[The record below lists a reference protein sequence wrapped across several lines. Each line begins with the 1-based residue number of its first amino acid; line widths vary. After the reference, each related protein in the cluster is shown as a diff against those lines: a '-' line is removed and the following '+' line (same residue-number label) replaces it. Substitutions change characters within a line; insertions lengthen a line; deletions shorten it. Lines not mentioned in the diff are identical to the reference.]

1 MRIVAA
7 TIGRNVGDTPMF
19 TIRWETFKYELRQVM
34 RQYSTRAT
42 EFEQELS
49 GKGVWNGVEEE
60 NYRFE
65 MYFSEE
71 SAETVDVGE
80 LEKTLETLAWLYQQD
95 GIALITGF
103 SKVV

>member
-7 TIGRNVGDTPMF
+7 TIGRNIGNVPMYSE
-19 TIRWETFKYELRQVM
+19 RWENFKADLRRVLEAFAL
-34 RQYSTRAT
+34 RES
-42 EFEQELS
+42 EFTQELH

-71 SAETVDVGE
+71 VPETHALDEV
-80 LEKTLETLAWLYQQD
+80 EKVLETLAWLYQQD
-95 GIALITGF
+95 GIAVITGF
-103 SKVV
+103 SQVV

>member
-7 TIGRNVGDTPMF
+7 TIGRNVKDSPMF
-19 TIRWETFKYELRQVM
+19 PIQWETFKYELRQVM
-34 RQYSTRAT
+34 KEHALREA
-42 EFEQELS
+42 EFTQELS

-65 MYFSEE
+65 MYFSEI
-71 SAETVDVGE
+71 ETHDME
-80 LEKTLETLAWLYQQD
+80 RLEDTLQTLAWLYQQD

>member
-1 MRIVAA
+1 MRLLAA
-7 TIGRNVGDTPMF
+7 TIGRNVGDVSMNLVQ
-19 TIRWETFKYELRQVM
+19 WEKFKYELRQVM
-34 RQYSTRAT
+34 KEHSVREW
-42 EFEQELS
+42 EFTQELS
-49 GKGVWNGVEEE
+49 GTGEWDGVAEE

-71 SAETVDVGE
+71 SAETVDYDE

-103 SKVV
+103 STVV